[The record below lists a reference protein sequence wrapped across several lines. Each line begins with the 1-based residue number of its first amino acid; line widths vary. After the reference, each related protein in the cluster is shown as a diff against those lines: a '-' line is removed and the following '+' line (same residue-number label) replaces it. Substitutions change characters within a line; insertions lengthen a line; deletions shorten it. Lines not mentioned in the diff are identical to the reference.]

1 MFLEI
6 VGVSEMKK
14 KLFLIFSF
22 FLWIL
27 PVQTFA
33 MNEVN
38 VYFFYSDDCKFCS
51 QEKAYLEAL
60 KQRYPNMRIYKY
72 ETSGDA
78 NLALMNQAKAL
89 YGVTE
94 GGVPFTIIG
103 DTTYLGFSQAKKPQM
118 QRSVYEYSTNIYD
131 NKFGTSVLQIGYRTD
146 LEGTPVEYKD
156 NSDYVIEETGPM
168 QTASTKKES
177 KPLNGKYRA
186 SIILVSVGVI
196 TGLTALLISIYER
209 RHRI

>member
-14 KLFLIFSF
+14 RWFLIFSF

-27 PVQTFA
+27 PIQTFA

-38 VYFFYSDDCKFCS
+38 VYFFYSDDCNFCS

-94 GGVPFTIIG
+94 SGVPFTIIG
-103 DTTYLGFSQAKKPQM
+103 DTTYLGFSQGKKSQM
-118 QRSVYEYSTNIYD
+118 QKSVYEYSTKAYD

-146 LEGTPVEYKD
+146 LEGTPTEYKD
-156 NSDYVIEETGPM
+156 NSDYVIEESGPM
-168 QTASTKKES
+168 QTASTKKEG

>member
-1 MFLEI
+1 MLR
-6 VGVSEMKK
+6 VSEMKK
-14 KLFLIFSF
+14 RWFLIFVF

-27 PVQTFA
+27 PIRTFA

-38 VYFFYSDDCKFCS
+38 VYFFYSDDCNFCS

-72 ETSGDA
+72 ETSSDA

-94 GGVPFTIIG
+94 SGVPFTIIG
-103 DTTYLGFSQAKKPQM
+103 DTTYLGFSQGKKPQM
-118 QRSVYEYSTNIYD
+118 QKSVYEYSTKAYD
-131 NKFGTSVLQIGYRTD
+131 NKFGSSVLQIGYRTD
-146 LEGTPVEYKD
+146 LEGTPTEYKD
-156 NSDYVIEETGPM
+156 NSDYMIEESGPM
-168 QTASTKKES
+168 QTSSPKKES
-177 KPLNGKYRA
+177 KPLNTKYRA
-186 SIILVSVGVI
+186 SIILISVGAI
-196 TGLTALLISIYER
+196 IGLTTLLISIYER

>member
-1 MFLEI
+1 MGKCNIQACLAET
-6 VGVSEMKK
+6 
-14 KLFLIFSF
+14 
-22 FLWIL
+22 
-27 PVQTFA
+27 Q
-33 MNEVN
+33 
-38 VYFFYSDDCKFCS
+38 
-51 QEKAYLEAL
+51 AYLEAL

-94 GGVPFTIIG
+94 SGVPFTIIG
-103 DTTYLGFSQAKKPQM
+103 DTTYLGFSQGKKPQM
-118 QRSVYEYSTNIYD
+118 QKAVYEYSTKAYD
-131 NKFGTSVLQIGYRTD
+131 NKFGTAILRIGYRTD

-156 NSDYVIEETGPM
+156 NSDYVIEETGPT
-168 QTASTKKES
+168 QTTSPKKEG
-177 KPLNGKYRA
+177 KPLNSKYRA
-186 SIILVSVGVI
+186 SIILVSVGLI